1 MPSKPLQTVLSSVV
15 LLIGIGVQAQD
26 LHIKKNILVGGNFT
40 SSAET
45 SIKGARER
53 TVTQTQGGTT
63 VTLKQCDLKRTLTLN
78 DQTQTYMVANDPQDE
93 NAAKAA
99 ALATGAQA
107 PEATGGKI
115 VITTTVT
122 DTGER
127 KTMYGY
133 PARHLKAKVVQEPSE
148 DACTKVKQ
156 SFEIDGW
163 FADVS
168 KELLSCAS
176 IAPPVQQTAGC
187 QDRII
192 ARRVGSGKL
201 GYPLQE
207 NITMP
212 TPDGGTMSVGIQI
225 SEISKQEL
233 SADLFD
239 VPAGYRQVN
248 SIAELN
254 GLPTAQPQV
263 AQQAMPQQQ
272 VPQQAQQAHVPP
284 TQPAANAGHP
294 SMAQMMF
301 NPGAQVA
308 MQQAAMAQAQQA
320 GMMNPQAIG
329 AMNGMQGAGQPAAAP
344 IAAPQQL
351 GPKAP
356 GKIRIGVAPPDA
368 QVGQGSNTG
377 ADYSTPIRNAE
388 VALMNGPAIE
398 IAALDSHIPMQLQ
411 AEAQQKQCD
420 FILYSS
426 VSVKHASSGGFGKFA
441 KMAGPMASMTPIGAM
456 AHGMGGAVAASA
468 ASAAASAAAQSAQQ
482 QAMNQL
488 AGFNGQIKSKDDVTV
503 QYQLVGTGQSTPILQ
518 NTLKAKAKSDG
529 EDVLTP
535 LLQQTAT
542 SVLDQ
547 ASKK

>member
-1 MPSKPLQTVLSSVV
+1 
-15 LLIGIGVQAQD
+15 
-26 LHIKKNILVGGNFT
+26 
-40 SSAET
+40 
-45 SIKGARER
+45 
-53 TVTQTQGGTT
+53 
-63 VTLKQCDLKRTLTLN
+63 
-78 DQTQTYMVANDPQDE
+78 
-93 NAAKAA
+93 
-99 ALATGAQA
+99 
-107 PEATGGKI
+107 
-115 VITTTVT
+115 
-122 DTGER
+122 
-127 KTMYGY
+127 
-133 PARHLKAKVVQEPSE
+133 
-148 DACTKVKQ
+148 
-156 SFEIDGW
+156 
-163 FADVS
+163 
-168 KELLSCAS
+168 
-176 IAPPVQQTAGC
+176 
-187 QDRII
+187 
-192 ARRVGSGKL
+192 
-201 GYPLQE
+201 
-207 NITMP
+207 
-212 TPDGGTMSVGIQI
+212 
-225 SEISKQEL
+225 
-233 SADLFD
+233 
-239 VPAGYRQVN
+239 
-248 SIAELN
+248 
-254 GLPTAQPQV
+254 
-263 AQQAMPQQQ
+263 
-272 VPQQAQQAHVPP
+272 
-284 TQPAANAGHP
+284 
-294 SMAQMMF
+294 MAQMMF

-308 MQQAAMAQAQQA
+308 MQQAAMAQAQQT
-320 GMMNPQAIG
+320 GMMNPQAMG

-426 VSVKHASSGGFGKFA
+426 VVVKHASSGGFGKFA

-503 QYQLVGTGQSTPILQ
+503 QYQLVGTGQSSPILQ
-518 NTLKAKAKSDG
+518 NTLKAKAKTDG